1 MNHRYLLTRMDG
13 LSLANV
19 MVVEAETTDNI
30 ESAEELLDEVK
41 DSLAK
46 AYRKSKNIREAVD
59 YACGDCNVADIAG
72 LEQELVENSSC
83 IKSLSFEQIILDDN
97 NCWNFDTILFDP
109 DLEDEDKF

>member
-1 MNHRYLLTRMDG
+1 MNHRYLLTRTNG
-13 LSLANV
+13 FSIENV
-19 MVVEAETTDNI
+19 MIVEAETTDNI
-30 ESAEELLDEVK
+30 GSAEELLDEVK
-41 DSLAK
+41 DCLAK
-46 AYRKSKNIREAVD
+46 AYRKSKNVREAVD

-83 IKSLSFEQIILDDN
+83 IKSLSFEQIILDEN